1 MEQLLQKLIDQQ
13 RKTVKLTKKQ
23 NMLLTQLLDRPA
35 AVDKDTLKRTVM
47 DNTDLKELFKVAN
60 TKFFSIKKYFKTY
73 ELDKTDFYLADE
85 VLDTIRKH
93 EKDR

>member
-1 MEQLLQKLIDQQ
+1 
-13 RKTVKLTKKQ
+13 
-23 NMLLTQLLDRPA
+23 MLLTQLLDRPA